1 MVELTRQKQT
11 TINLNCFE
19 EITNKN
25 KRTNDK
31 RLNLTDLWYLL
42 LRSSKNSIIRG
53 WKFEFMKALCLFS
66 GVLFVLI
73 LYPNHIGLDPS
84 CPIDITTDVNI
95 SEITDRVYDFVNGK
109 KKDAELNVN
118 YLVTLVF
125 YFGFVYSISI
135 TLVFVNEIK
144 VS

>member
-1 MVELTRQKQT
+1 M
-11 TINLNCFE
+11 NCFG
-19 EITNKN
+19 EIANEN
-25 KRTNDK
+25 KRMNDK
-31 RLNLTDLWYLL
+31 RFNLTDLWYLL

-53 WKFEFMKALCLFS
+53 WKFQFIKALCLFA
-66 GVLFVLI
+66 GVLFALI
-73 LYPNHIGLDPS
+73 LYPNHIGLDSS

-95 SEITDRVYDFVNGK
+95 SEINDRIYDFVNGK

-118 YLVTLVF
+118 YLVILVF

-135 TLVFVNEIK
+135 TFVFANEIK